1 MVDRIEIIEKYP
13 AIPYQPHLSK
23 FLKIFTDKP
32 KSVVDVRNEME
43 KNIFINSRRYGG
55 ATTYESNIPFALRF
69 MIDKDIGGMSWVS
82 LASKSFKLRKSSE
95 KISSC

>member
-1 MVDRIEIIEKYP
+1 MVNRIEIIEKYP
-13 AIPYQPHLSK
+13 AIPYQPHPSK

-43 KNIFINSRRYGG
+43 KNIFINSRKYGG

-82 LASKSFKLRKSSE
+82 LASKSFKQRKSSE